1 LGTSYRDAEQDLHQR
16 LLELVIEAMVQIEGC
31 ATAFKS
37 IAVLHVLPILGP
49 ILAAPAMGQ
58 IGIQMTA
65 LTLVMQGIRDA
76 LQEFEDGESGYLSTR
91 NFGD

>member
-1 LGTSYRDAEQDLHQR
+1 MIQ
-16 LLELVIEAMVQIEGC
+16 VEGC

-37 IAVLHVLPILGP
+37 IAVLHLLPLIGP

-65 LTLVMQGIRDA
+65 LTLVLQGVRDA
-76 LQEFEDGESGYLSTR
+76 IVEFEDGESGYLSTR